1 MNTFQRT
8 VSQEAIETEWGEIQA
23 AQANPALFR
32 PLYNRYFEPIF
43 HFIYKRT
50 LDETLAADLCSQV
63 FLKAMQR
70 LGSYTFRGV
79 PFSAWLFRIASN
91 EVAQHYRHSNKR
103 RVVALE
109 DSNIA
114 DMLDEIHENSD
125 SEAYR
130 TAMIT
135 ALSELR
141 EQDMY
146 IIEMRFF
153 EQRPFKEIAEI
164 LDITESNAK
173 VRTYRVLERMK
184 KIMTSKLGEN
194 L

>member
-8 VSQEAIETEWGEIQA
+8 VSQEAIETEWSEIQA

-50 LDETLAADLCSQV
+50 LDESLTADLSSQV
-63 FLKAMQR
+63 FLKALQQ
-70 LGSYTFRGV
+70 LAGYTFRGV

-91 EVAQHYRHSNKR
+91 EVAQYYRHSNKR

-109 DSNIA
+109 DSRIKS
-114 DMLDEIHENSD
+114 MLDELDDSD
-125 SEAYR
+125 NRERYQV
-130 TAMIT
+130 AMIA
-135 ALSELR
+135 ALDDLR
-141 EQDMY
+141 EQDLQ

-153 EQRPFKEIAEI
+153 EQRPFKEIAGM

-173 VRTYRVLERMK
+173 VRTYRVLERIK
-184 KIMTSKLGEN
+184 KIMSRQLGEN

>member
-8 VSQEAIETEWGEIQA
+8 VSHEAIETEWSEIQA
-23 AQANPALFR
+23 AQATPALFR

-50 LDETLAADLCSQV
+50 LDESLTSDLCSQV

-70 LGSYTFRGV
+70 LGGYTFRGV

-91 EVAQHYRHSNKR
+91 EVAQYYRHSNKR

-109 DSNIA
+109 DSFITGI
-114 DMLDEIHENSD
+114 LDDKDESD
-125 SEAYR
+125 CRDRYR
-130 TAMIT
+130 DAMIV
-135 ALSELR
+135 ALDDLPEHDL
-141 EQDMY
+141 Q

-153 EQRPFKEIAEI
+153 EQRPFKEIACL

-173 VRTYRVLERMK
+173 VRTYRVLERIK
-184 KIMTSKLGEN
+184 KIMSKELGEN